1 MRNRCSTHISAR
13 LLAIGVPVAKVAT
26 FGPYWARSQSSF
38 ITMSVARFDCERGSG
53 SDVANG
59 NPL

>member
-1 MRNRCSTHISAR
+1 
-13 LLAIGVPVAKVAT
+13 VAKVAT
-26 FGPYWARSQSSF
+26 LEPYWARSQSSF
-38 ITMSVARFDCERGSG
+38 ITMSVARLDWERGSG